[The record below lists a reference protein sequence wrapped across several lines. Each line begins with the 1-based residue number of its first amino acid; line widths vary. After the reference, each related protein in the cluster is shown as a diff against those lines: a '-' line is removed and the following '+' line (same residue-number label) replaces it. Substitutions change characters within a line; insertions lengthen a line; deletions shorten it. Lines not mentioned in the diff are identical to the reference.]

1 MLLRSLQRRLYEDDT
16 SRIITEVDS
25 AGPLFSSETIE
36 GDEASG
42 TIYVLKSKST
52 NPMVSENRELV
63 HKIGVTGTSM
73 RQRLSGANQSP
84 TFLMADVEIVAEYEL
99 YNINRMKLEN
109 LLHRIF
115 DSARLDIEIKDRFG
129 KPTVPKEWYLVP
141 FFIIEEAI
149 EKIKD
154 GTISSVIYNPKT
166 VSFESR

>member
-1 MLLRSLQRRLYEDDT
+1 
-16 SRIITEVDS
+16 
-25 AGPLFSSETIE
+25 
-36 GDEASG
+36 
-42 TIYVLKSKST
+42 
-52 NPMVSENRELV
+52 
-63 HKIGVTGTSM
+63 
-73 RQRLSGANQSP
+73 
-84 TFLMADVEIVAEYEL
+84 
-99 YNINRMKLEN
+99 MKLEN

-166 VSFESR
+166 VSFEIR

>member
-1 MLLRSLQRRLYEDDT
+1 
-16 SRIITEVDS
+16 
-25 AGPLFSSETIE
+25 
-36 GDEASG
+36 
-42 TIYVLKSKST
+42 
-52 NPMVSENRELV
+52 
-63 HKIGVTGTSM
+63 
-73 RQRLSGANQSP
+73 
-84 TFLMADVEIVAEYEL
+84 
-99 YNINRMKLEN
+99 MKLEN

-129 KPTVPKEWYLVP
+129 KPTVPKDWYLVP

>member
-1 MLLRSLQRRLYEDDT
+1 
-16 SRIITEVDS
+16 
-25 AGPLFSSETIE
+25 
-36 GDEASG
+36 
-42 TIYVLKSKST
+42 
-52 NPMVSENRELV
+52 
-63 HKIGVTGTSM
+63 
-73 RQRLSGANQSP
+73 
-84 TFLMADVEIVAEYEL
+84 
-99 YNINRMKLEN
+99 MKLEN